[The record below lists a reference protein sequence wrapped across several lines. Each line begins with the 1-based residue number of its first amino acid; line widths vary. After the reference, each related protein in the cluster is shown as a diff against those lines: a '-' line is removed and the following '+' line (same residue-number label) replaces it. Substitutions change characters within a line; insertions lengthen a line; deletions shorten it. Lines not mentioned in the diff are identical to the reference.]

1 VYENCEELESFQKSK
16 EILHGQTVVPLDT
29 EHKAQFTLKVLD
41 TSERKF
47 RLLFTIKCSIN
58 WHPHEETV
66 LSHPF
71 SVTSNKKRANIEIPL
86 VFDIK
91 PKEGLFSEETEVWI
105 KGRHFTDRTIMSV
118 TFGGKQA
125 RILETEENFICC
137 YAPPVEHLTADTA
150 VLVEVANF
158 HHTKGK
164 LVAEAHPL
172 FSYRLNINKRISSK
186 LRTNLAESQAPV
198 MQHSL
203 DMAFNHPSMKNKQSH
218 LPSFNLPVV
227 SPHSISLSS
236 PAGNSHPIST
246 HSMISNPPSA
256 MPFATLPSI
265 VSHPLSLPFQTPY
278 HQTSAPVHTAPIVL
292 PSLTAMNM
300 SNLTQEDF
308 LRMDL

>member
-1 VYENCEELESFQKSK
+1 LESFQRSK

-29 EHKAQFTLKVLD
+29 ECKAQFTLKVLD

-47 RLLFTIKCSIN
+47 RLLFTVKCSIN
-58 WHPHEETV
+58 WQLHEETI

-86 VFDIK
+86 VFDVK

-137 YAPPVEHLTADTA
+137 YAPPIEHLTADTS

-164 LVAEAHPL
+164 LVAEAHLL

-186 LRTNLAESQAPV
+186 LRTTLPDSQALT
-198 MQHSL
+198 QQEITS
-203 DMAFNHPSMKNKQSH
+203 NYPSMKRKLSH
-218 LPSFNLPVV
+218 LPPFTLPLPVV
-227 SPHSISLSS
+227 SPHSLSLSS
-236 PAGNSHPIST
+236 PAGISHPISS
-246 HSMISNPPSA
+246 HPMLSNIATSA

-265 VSHPLSLPFQTPY
+265 ASHPLSLPSQSPY
-278 HQTSAPVHTAPIVL
+278 HQTLSSPSAPLHTAPIVL

-300 SNLTQEDF
+300 STLTQEDF
-308 LRMDL
+308 LRLDL